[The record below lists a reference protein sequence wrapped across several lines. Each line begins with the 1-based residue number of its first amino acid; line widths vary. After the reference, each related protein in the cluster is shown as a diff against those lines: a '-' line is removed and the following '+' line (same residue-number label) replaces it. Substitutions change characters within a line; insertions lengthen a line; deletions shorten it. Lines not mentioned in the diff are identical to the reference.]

1 MFVWD
6 LFQMAFYLHW
16 IRIHFMVW
24 TGQSVS
30 CVVCAR
36 QKQQHTLCRQQFNN
50 ININDMYIYS
60 FRTCVLFSTVLALPE
75 AIQSCT
81 KQCKHTKF
89 VDSHEF
95 WFMFFFLFS
104 IVVGALYTN
113 MWNVMKRHRFVFH
126 ANIDCSAGRDC
137 NSLGNPSVPPR
148 SFFYIP
154 IRPCECEHEYEAKH
168 DNCIS
173 IVASKHWEIPSP
185 TIQHHQPEQ

>member
-89 VDSHEF
+89 VDLHEF
-95 WFMFFFLFS
+95 WFMFFFFCFRYCCWCFVHKYVECNETSSICVSCKYRLFGRKGLQFIGKS
-104 IVVGALYTN
+104 ICPTQKFFLHSHSA
-113 MWNVMKRHRFVFH
+113 MWMWTW
-126 ANIDCSAGRDC
+126 IW
-137 NSLGNPSVPPR
+137 
-148 SFFYIP
+148 
-154 IRPCECEHEYEAKH
+154 
-168 DNCIS
+168 
-173 IVASKHWEIPSP
+173 SKTW
-185 TIQHHQPEQ
+185 